1 MKETACDEIR
11 IEDLIQILPGRG
23 DADPDETCPE
33 SISELNAL
41 YPVFIIIPVLNAH

>member
-11 IEDLIQILPGRG
+11 IEDLIQMCPFNA
-23 DADPDETCPE
+23 DADPDKACPE

-41 YPVFIIIPVLNAH
+41 YPVFIIIPVLSAC